1 MRWSKL
7 FIIICLIMGMIN
19 TATPQGAAPAS
30 ASFERHLRGLVF
42 DLEKEMTASLDEKLG
57 KILGRK
63 SFWLTLT
70 LSVDR
75 VRLQQDFARMTRE
88 YQRQKGPSKE
98 GKSLSDLPGL
108 PMGKNGAPVIRDEGS
123 RVVVM
128 GDGPELTRALVLS
141 FVSDVLVEVAIDKD
155 NEKSAQTTL
164 RKLVAE
170 YFRELNIPVSLKFNR
185 KKIAALFEVPEE
197 SAEGAK
203 KDGKSGESWSSD
215 LKLDTGGLARDLSNI
230 VLRDFFNT
238 VDGRYGK
245 IALIM
250 AGVFLALIFAMVMLL
265 LWVSSKNSKSSRA
278 QMEKLV
284 KSMSDS
290 LAGLSMGGTGG
301 SSASAAQA
309 LLENESASDITES
322 ETELMVQIR
331 DVLIKSPQLTG
342 HLLKFFFRERMFENC
357 LLVLQC
363 LGPEYLAW
371 PKKEIAEDLFLEFI
385 VDLREKGG
393 LYFARERRLASLK
406 ELYLKIWQASFNIA
420 NLLVEEIRG
429 KVKTFGN
436 DDALQLLSQCNLE
449 ETSSIIEMLRP

>member
-1 MRWSKL
+1 M
-7 FIIICLIMGMIN
+7 
-19 TATPQGAAPAS
+19 P
-30 ASFERHLRGLVF
+30 
-42 DLEKEMTASLDEKLG
+42 
-57 KILGRK
+57 
-63 SFWLTLT
+63 
-70 LSVDR
+70 
-75 VRLQQDFARMTRE
+75 RE
-88 YQRQKGPSKE
+88 Q
-98 GKSLSDLPGL
+98 
-108 PMGKNGAPVIRDEGS
+108 
-123 RVVVM
+123 
-128 GDGPELTRALVLS
+128 
-141 FVSDVLVEVAIDKD
+141 
-155 NEKSAQTTL
+155 
-164 RKLVAE
+164 
-170 YFRELNIPVSLKFNR
+170 
-185 KKIAALFEVPEE
+185 
-197 SAEGAK
+197 

-309 LLENESASDITES
+309 LLENESASDTTES

-331 DVLIKSPQLTG
+331 DVLIKSLQLTG

-363 LGPEYLAW
+363 LCPEYL
-371 PKKEIAEDLFLEFI
+371 
-385 VDLREKGG
+385 V
-393 LYFARERRLASLK
+393 S
-406 ELYLKIWQASFNIA
+406 
-420 NLLVEEIRG
+420 RG
-429 KVKTFGN
+429 N
-436 DDALQLLSQCNLE
+436 
-449 ETSSIIEMLRP
+449 R